1 MRNSSLVEW
10 YCADNL
16 TGLKSATEAMAQ
28 PLSKMSAGGRG
39 ALSWLR
45 SCGVNHGGA
54 MTSENVCMSNVKACE
69 NHAHRKPKVS
79 YATFIG
85 VGLVRPK
92 LNPNGVSDGQ

>member
-1 MRNSSLVEW
+1 VRNSSLVEW
-10 YCADNL
+10 YCTDNL
-16 TGLKSATEAMAQ
+16 TGLKSVTEAMVEHS
-28 PLSKMSAGGRG
+28 LSARGRG

-45 SCGVNHGGA
+45 SCGVSHCGA
-54 MTSENVCMSNVKACE
+54 MTSENVGMSSVKACE